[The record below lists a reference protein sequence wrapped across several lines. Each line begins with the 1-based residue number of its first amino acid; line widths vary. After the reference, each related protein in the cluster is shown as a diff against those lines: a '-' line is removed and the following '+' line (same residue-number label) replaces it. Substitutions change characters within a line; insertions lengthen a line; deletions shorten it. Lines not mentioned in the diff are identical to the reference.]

1 MKILSL
7 IMMVLVLSCSTAQ
20 ARPGPGAPHHAP
32 SPLHMP
38 QHGWHRPVPVRPP
51 HHRPGEPIGAFL
63 AGLVGAVIGN
73 YVVSDVYQPNTFAN
87 KRCFTMVSQLDGR
100 MVRKCV
106 SVQDWTYRPQSEI
119 YNILYI
125 D

>member
-1 MKILSL
+1 MKIFSL

>member
-1 MKILSL
+1 MKIFSL
-7 IMMVLVLSCSTAQ
+7 IMMVLVLSCSAAQ

-38 QHGWHRPVPVRPP
+38 KHGWHRPVQVRPP

-63 AGLVGAVIGN
+63 AGLVGTVIGN
-73 YVVSDVYQPNTFAN
+73 YVVSDVYQPNTFADT
-87 KRCFTMVSQLDGR
+87 RCFTMVSQLNGH

-106 SVQDWTYRPQSEI
+106 SVQDWAYRPKTEI
-119 YNILYI
+119 YNILYV

>member
-1 MKILSL
+1 MKIFSL

-51 HHRPGEPIGAFL
+51 HHRSGEPIGAFL

-87 KRCFTMVSQLDGR
+87 TRCFTMVSQLDGR

>member
-119 YNILYI
+119 YEILYV

>member
-1 MKILSL
+1 MKIFSL
-7 IMMVLVLSCSTAQ
+7 IMMVLVLGCSTAQ
-20 ARPGPGAPHHAP
+20 ARPGPGAHHFGP

-38 QHGWHRPVPVRPP
+38 QHRWHRPAPVLPP
-51 HHRPGEPIGAFL
+51 HHRPGKPIGAFL
-63 AGLVGAVIGN
+63 AGLVGTVIGN

-87 KRCFTMVSQLDGR
+87 TRCFTMVSQMDGR
-100 MVRKCV
+100 MLRKCV

-119 YNILYI
+119 YEILYV